1 MTMNM
6 FSIILEQMMMMFT
19 LIIFG
24 FLLVKAKVI
33 DGEGTKQISKILS
46 MYVMPAAMINS
57 FNTVFDFGRL
67 QLFGLAIIGS
77 VFTIFSR
84 IIINEFIFKK
94 EERIDKYATTFPN
107 SGFFG
112 IPIVTAIF
120 GVEGVF
126 FMTAFIMCNNIT
138 QWTYGRALISG
149 DRQAMTLKK
158 AFANPGMIG
167 ALIGLTLYI
176 TQVPLPKFVWNTVG
190 SLASLNTSLAMVIIG
205 SYIANSNFSEIF
217 AKISSY
223 KAVFMRLV
231 VTPLIAIL
239 IIYLLPINNLE
250 VELVLTI
257 GAVAPSAVN
266 TAILGRLFGG
276 DYEYGA
282 RLVVLS
288 SVFSIIT
295 IPFLMQLAQMVFA

>member
-295 IPFLMQLAQMVFA
+295 IPFLMQLAQVVFA

>member
-1 MTMNM
+1 MSM
-6 FSIILEQMMMMFT
+6 FSIILEQMMMMFA
-19 LIIFG
+19 LIVFG

-57 FNTVFDFGRL
+57 FNAAFDFERL
-67 QLFGLAIIGS
+67 QLFGLALIGGIL
-77 VFTIFSR
+77 TIFSR
-84 IIINEFIFKK
+84 VIINEFVFKK

-112 IPIVTAIF
+112 IPIVIAIL

-126 FMTAFIMCNNIT
+126 FMTAFIMCNNIM

-167 ALIGLTLYI
+167 ALIGLTIYI
-176 TQVPLPKFVWNTVG
+176 TQVPLPNFVWNTVG
-190 SLASLNTSLAMVIIG
+190 SLASLNTSLAMIIIG
-205 SYIANSNFSEIF
+205 SYIANSNFAEIF
-217 AKISSY
+217 TKISSY
-223 KAVFMRLV
+223 KAVIMRLV

-257 GAVAPSAVN
+257 AAVAPSAVN

-295 IPFLMQLAQMVFA
+295 IPLMMQLAQVVFA